1 MGRHRLRQ
9 SLLLIVAALALGYA
23 GLWMGQ
29 QLGHDVRAS
38 SSAADL
44 ALSRA
49 ARLGLGISGLLTI
62 PIFLLAHELGHLV
75 AGWFVGFRAF
85 LLVIGPVRIE
95 RGDARWQWH
104 LNTDIRLAG
113 GLAGTAPTD
122 ASNLRV
128 RSAVMIAGGP
138 IASLLLGLAG
148 LVGFWLVVPARLE
161 AGVSVVQMW
170 ATVTCGALGA
180 GSLLI
185 AIVTLLPF
193 SAAGFLSDGARLLR
207 LRRPA
212 VAERDVAIMAIVG
225 MSMAGRRPRDWDRSL
240 IDAAVA
246 PNDGSVFEVTAWML
260 AQAHAADRGDD
271 AEARRWLDRILANI
285 AILPSVMHAG
295 TRLYAATQLALW
307 GDALAARAQLDAVA
321 GTSFGAPV
329 ARPLAEAAVLVA
341 EGRVADLADR
351 WPSLRAL
358 VANGIDRG
366 SAKMMLDIIG
376 ELERRAVSAT

>member
-1 MGRHRLRQ
+1 
-9 SLLLIVAALALGYA
+9 
-23 GLWMGQ
+23 
-29 QLGHDVRAS
+29 
-38 SSAADL
+38 
-44 ALSRA
+44 
-49 ARLGLGISGLLTI
+49 
-62 PIFLLAHELGHLV
+62 V

-161 AGVSVVQMW
+161 PGVSVVQMW
-170 ATVTCGALGA
+170 ATVTWGA
-180 GSLLI
+180 GCGI
-185 AIVTLLPF
+185 AADRRCDAVAVHRCGV
-193 SAAGFLSDGARLLR
+193 SERRRRLLR

-307 GDALAARAQLDAVA
+307 GDASAARAQLDAVA

-341 EGRVADLADR
+341 EGRVADLGDR
-351 WPSLRAL
+351 WSSLRAL
-358 VANGIDRG
+358 AADGIDRG
-366 SAKMMLDIIG
+366 SAKMTMDIIAT
-376 ELERRAVSAT
+376 LEQRMAAVTGAIIPGRQG